1 MVLDHILHQEP
12 LLHPYTV
19 VVGEVVLLLV
29 AVVMHRSHCCHCRFP
44 QKKAHSKS
52 GLLFHCCL
60 HCQHGC
66 LGCSRVELFFLL
78 DYRRGLWHSYWGKV
92 KERAEREKGSA
103 HELQDFSC
111 VSLSELLNLP
121 TDLKPRKS
129 KSGAFS
135 IVTAFFPVEGKYQ
148 RARDEE
154 SPATKDSPCPL
165 HHHLFNLRLRHAR

>member
-12 LLHPYTV
+12 LLHPYTA

-52 GLLFHCCL
+52 GLPFHCCL
-60 HCQHGC
+60 HCRHGC
-66 LGCSRVELFFLL
+66 LGCSHVELFFLL
-78 DYRRGLWHSYWGKV
+78 DYRHGLWHSYWEKV

-121 TDLKPRKS
+121 TLKPRKS

-135 IVTAFFPVEGKYQ
+135 IVTAFSVLEGNTREHVTRKAQ
-148 RARDEE
+148 QQKKTTMRD
-154 SPATKDSPCPL
+154 PILT
-165 HHHLFNLRLRHAR
+165 HL